1 MCVCVGSWLNI
12 DMIKYKKL
20 PSDILQLL
28 PDAVDYL
35 ESHPQILFAY
45 LFGGL
50 ARGKPQPLS
59 DVDIAIYLRTDG
71 KVAEKKLEILGNL
84 VALLQTDEI
93 DLVVLNTAAL
103 ALAMNIIKARKI
115 IVDKDP
121 FSRHIFESVTMRKY
135 FDFSIKES
143 AILNRRYMNG

>member
-1 MCVCVGSWLNI
+1 V
-12 DMIKYKKL
+12 IKYKKL
-20 PSDILQLL
+20 PENVLQIL
-28 PDAVDYL
+28 PVAVDYL
-35 ESHPQILFAY
+35 ESHSQILFAY

-59 DVDIAIYLRTDG
+59 DVDIAIYLRTDE

-84 VALLQTDEI
+84 VAILQTDEI
-93 DLVVLNTAAL
+93 DLVVLNTATL
-103 ALAMNIIKARKI
+103 ALVMNIVKARKI

-135 FDFSIKES
+135 FDFSIKE
-143 AILNRRYMNG
+143 AAMLQRRYLHG

>member
-1 MCVCVGSWLNI
+1 
-12 DMIKYKKL
+12 MIKYKKL

-28 PDAVDYL
+28 PDAVGYL

-59 DVDIAIYLRTDG
+59 DVDIAIYLRTGG
-71 KVAEKKLEILGNL
+71 KVAERKLEILGNL
-84 VALLQTDEI
+84 VTILQTDEI
-93 DLVVLNTAAL
+93 DLVLLNTASL
-103 ALAMNIIKARKI
+103 ALVMNIVKARKI

-143 AILNRRYMNG
+143 AMLQRRYLNG

>member
-1 MCVCVGSWLNI
+1 MGSWLNI

-20 PSDILQLL
+20 PENVLQLL

-59 DVDIAIYLRTDG
+59 DIDIAIYLMTDG
-71 KVAEKKLEILGNL
+71 KSAENKLEILGNL
-84 VALLQTDEI
+84 MAIFQTDEI
-93 DLVVLNTAAL
+93 DLVVLNTATL
-103 ALAMNIIKARKI
+103 ALVMNIVKARKI

-135 FDFSIKES
+135 FDFSIKE
-143 AILNRRYMNG
+143 AAMLQRRYLHG

>member
-1 MCVCVGSWLNI
+1 
-12 DMIKYKKL
+12 MIKFDKL

-28 PDAVDYL
+28 PEAVDYL
-35 ESHPQILFAY
+35 ESHPEVLFAY

-59 DVDIAIYLRTDG
+59 DVDIAIYLRTG
-71 KVAEKKLEILGNL
+71 KNVAEEKLEILGDL
-84 VALLQTDEI
+84 VTILQTDEI

-103 ALAMNIIKARKI
+103 ALVMNIVKARKI

-135 FDFSIKES
+135 FDFSIKE
-143 AILNRRYMNG
+143 AAMLQRRYLHG

>member
-1 MCVCVGSWLNI
+1 
-12 DMIKYKKL
+12 MIKLNKL

-71 KVAEKKLEILGNL
+71 KVAERKLEILGNL
-84 VALLQTDEI
+84 VSILHTDEI
-93 DLVVLNTAAL
+93 DLVVLNTAGL
-103 ALAMNIIKARKI
+103 ALVMNIVKARKI

-135 FDFSIKES
+135 FDFSIKE
-143 AILNRRYMNG
+143 AAMLRRRYLYG

>member
-1 MCVCVGSWLNI
+1 
-12 DMIKYKKL
+12 MIKFNKL

-59 DVDIAIYLRTDG
+59 DVDIAIYLRTGG

-84 VALLQTDEI
+84 VTLLQTDEI

-135 FDFSIKES
+135 FDFSIKE
-143 AILNRRYMNG
+143 AAMLQRRYLHG

>member
-1 MCVCVGSWLNI
+1 VVPWLNI

-20 PSDILQLL
+20 PENVLQLL

-35 ESHPQILFAY
+35 ESHSEVTFAY

-59 DVDIAIYLRTDG
+59 DVDIAIYLRTVG
-71 KVAEKKLEILGNL
+71 NAAEEKLEILGNL
-84 VALLQTDEI
+84 MAILHTDEI

-103 ALAMNIIKARKI
+103 ALVMNIVKPRKI

-135 FDFSIKES
+135 FDFSIKE
-143 AILNRRYMNG
+143 AAMLRRRYL

>member
-1 MCVCVGSWLNI
+1 
-12 DMIKYKKL
+12 
-20 PSDILQLL
+20 
-28 PDAVDYL
+28 
-35 ESHPQILFAY
+35 

-71 KVAEKKLEILGNL
+71 KFAERKLEILGNL
-84 VALLQTDEI
+84 VGILHTDEI

-103 ALAMNIIKARKI
+103 ALVMNIVKARKI

-135 FDFSIKES
+135 FDFSIKEAS
-143 AILNRRYMNG
+143 LLKRRYLHG